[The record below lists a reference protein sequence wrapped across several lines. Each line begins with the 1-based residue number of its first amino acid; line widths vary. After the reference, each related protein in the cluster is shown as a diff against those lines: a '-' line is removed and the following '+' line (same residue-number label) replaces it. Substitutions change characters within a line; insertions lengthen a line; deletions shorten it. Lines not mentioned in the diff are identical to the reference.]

1 MSDSRRRLHRTMTL
15 LAAMGIAAAVAGCGR
30 TLVFVERDG
39 INFAIRANASSS
51 PPLEL
56 NFGLDRV
63 IATIVP
69 PVGESGGQP
78 NGDAVNMFAGFQVA
92 ANTDPA
98 KPLAPDVKIDTQF
111 ASGAAAKSVA
121 ESPPVVAGL
130 VVASIVSPNSGIQR
144 GPDFLVTFADRRQLL
159 AAIRDL
165 SDDQAVSVARSML
178 PNLSSRGADIQ
189 TQLAP
194 FVAFLS
200 RGGKLTPTIAREIL
214 NTWAPTESVTPD
226 HARQWAMAFAQ
237 ARS

>member
-144 GPDFLVTFADRRQLL
+144 GRISSLRSRIGGSSLRRSVIFPMTRRFPLQGACCQICRQGVRTFRRNW
-159 AAIRDL
+159 R
-165 SDDQAVSVARSML
+165 R
-178 PNLSSRGADIQ
+178 SSRFFPGA
-189 TQLAP
+189 AS
-194 FVAFLS
+194 S
-200 RGGKLTPTIAREIL
+200 RRRLLGR
-214 NTWAPTESVTPD
+214 
-226 HARQWAMAFAQ
+226 F
-237 ARS
+237 

>member
-92 ANTDPA
+92 IPTRSCSRPMRRS
-98 KPLAPDVKIDTQF
+98 TQF
-111 ASGAAAKSVA
+111 ASGGEVGAG
-121 ESPPVVAGL
+121 PVVA
-130 VVASIVSPNSGIQR
+130 AARSSARTPAFR
-144 GPDFLVTFADRRQLL
+144 GPDFLVTL
-159 AAIRDL
+159 AIGG
-165 SDDQAVSVARSML
+165 
-178 PNLSSRGADIQ
+178 SSCGD
-189 TQLAP
+189 P
-194 FVAFLS
+194 
-200 RGGKLTPTIAREIL
+200 
-214 NTWAPTESVTPD
+214 
-226 HARQWAMAFAQ
+226 
-237 ARS
+237 

>member
-1 MSDSRRRLHRTMTL
+1 
-15 LAAMGIAAAVAGCGR
+15 
-30 TLVFVERDG
+30 
-39 INFAIRANASSS
+39 
-51 PPLEL
+51 
-56 NFGLDRV
+56 
-63 IATIVP
+63 
-69 PVGESGGQP
+69 
-78 NGDAVNMFAGFQVA
+78 MFAGFQVA

-144 GPDFLVTFADRRQLL
+144 GPDFLVAFTDRQQELL

-165 SDDQAVSVARSML
+165 PDDQAVSVARSML

-194 FVAFLS
+194 FVAFLF

>member
-1 MSDSRRRLHRTMTL
+1 MSDGRRGLHRTMTL
-15 LAAMGIAAAVAGCGR
+15 LAAMSIAAAVAGCGR

-39 INFAIRANASSS
+39 VNFAVRANASSS

-69 PVGESGGQP
+69 PVGETGGQP
-78 NGDAVNMFAGFQVA
+78 NGDAVNMFAGFQVV

-121 ESPPVVAGL
+121 ESPV
-130 VVASIVSPNSGIQR
+130 VVASIINPNSGIQR